1 MTWAAPTFLDNLKT
15 AIDADVTIAALTPAV
30 EVYTCWTAPDLST
43 TDALMLFA
51 ADSEQIN
58 AVFGTL
64 RQDENV
70 TFEGEL
76 RLIRALEYGT
86 TTELVNKA
94 ARDRAKTIID
104 RLIYLTAQRPAAG
117 TQDLRARVSNVRLDQ
132 MPAVIG
138 AAAVGVR
145 MVLVNFTLTA
155 TIRTSLS

>member
-1 MTWAAPTFLDNLKT
+1 MTWAAPTFLDNLKV
-15 AIDADVTIAALTPAV
+15 ALDADATLTALTPSV
-30 EVYTCWTAPDLST
+30 DVYTCWTGPDLAV
-43 TDALMLFA
+43 TDCLMLFA
-51 ADSEQIN
+51 TDSDQTN

-76 RLIRALEYGT
+76 RVMRALEYGT
-86 TTELVNKA
+86 TTELVNKG

-104 RLIYLTAQRPAAG
+104 RLIYLTAQRPVAG

-132 MPAVIG
+132 MPATVG
-138 AAAVGVR
+138 AVGVR